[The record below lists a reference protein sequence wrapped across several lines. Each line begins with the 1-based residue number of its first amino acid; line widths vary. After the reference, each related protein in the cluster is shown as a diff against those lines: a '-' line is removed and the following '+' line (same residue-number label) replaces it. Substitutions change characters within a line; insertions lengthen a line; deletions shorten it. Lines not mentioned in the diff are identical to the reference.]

1 MKHACSRVLSLVVLL
16 CAVPTH
22 AQSSK
27 DYRDLTRGL
36 SSGRLHGPEQLN
48 EHVTDGKL
56 SLSLHDA
63 ILLALENNSDIRID
77 QAQIESQKFTLL
89 NTYAPFDPLLQSS
102 VNVNRYSSPGY
113 TQLQGVGQSSNATFN
128 QLSQTGQISYT
139 QTFETGTQVIV
150 SASSNK
156 SSTNSSFY
164 FYNPFY
170 SSNVQFQFTQPLL
183 RGAGR
188 FANKAAI
195 IIARNGLAESQANF
209 RAEVS
214 NLILQVV
221 QQYWTAVNARG
232 NLQVNQESLK
242 LAEASY
248 KHDKRALELGAL
260 PPLDIYRSQ
269 SEFAARRVQVIQ
281 SGYAVS
287 QAEDALRLTIGA
299 DQDPQIRALPLNLTE
314 NPEVADTPGDIDVK
328 TELDQA
334 LRNRPEIEASGA
346 ALDADRANVRL
357 AHNQLLPNLSLSGFY
372 QSGGLGGNQYN
383 LITGQLIS
391 KGGFDSSFNQV
402 FGFGYPGYGGSLTLT
417 LPFRNRAAKATLG
430 TALVAQ
436 SHDQYSSRQ
445 IREQITRDVSDAVSQ
460 LEQAKLAMEAAKTSL
475 DLAQKSLAAD
485 QRKYE
490 LGAET
495 NFFVLDSQTRLAQTE
510 LVLLQT
516 QINYQLARAALSHAT
531 GDLLQPYHV
540 QITDL
545 AK

>member
-36 SSGRLHGPEQLN
+36 SSGKLHGPEQLN

-170 SSNVQFQFTQPLL
+170 SSNVQVQFTQPLL

-314 NPEVADTPGDIDVK
+314 NPEVADTPGDIDMK

>member
-36 SSGRLHGPEQLN
+36 SSGKLHGPEQLN

-89 NTYAPFDPLLQSS
+89 NAYAPFDPLLQSS

-314 NPEVADTPGDIDVK
+314 NPEVTDTPGDIDMK

-334 LRNRPEIEASGA
+334 LKNRPEIEASGA